1 MTEVSQ
7 LKNDLAQ
14 ENLKTEDG
22 IMQINQE
29 QGELMKFMVKIAHAK
44 KESKSVLLLATLA
57 FALPKRSGLTGT
69 CSALM

>member
-44 KESKSVLLLATLA
+44 KGIEVGTFTGYSSIC
-57 FALPKRSGLTGT
+57 FA
-69 CSALM
+69 